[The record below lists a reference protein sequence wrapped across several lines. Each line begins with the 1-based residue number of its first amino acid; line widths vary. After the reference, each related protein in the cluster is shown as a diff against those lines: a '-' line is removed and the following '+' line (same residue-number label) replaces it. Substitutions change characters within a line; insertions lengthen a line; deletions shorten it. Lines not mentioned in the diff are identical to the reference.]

1 MLAFKFRVIIMG
13 FEIQISGFIMS
24 YIVYLTNLRKDIFF
38 MSPAKPIL
46 LDNSRGYGLHGLPEF
61 FCALRVLAGKESR
74 QNTWLPRRRSQ
85 EARCLEDR
93 GDLQDPLAPERRRDL
108 DQ

>member
-1 MLAFKFRVIIMG
+1 MG

-46 LDNSRGYGLHGLPEF
+46 LDNSRGYGLHGLVSMVF
-61 FCALRVLAGKESR
+61 IYFL
-74 QNTWLPRRRSQ
+74 
-85 EARCLEDR
+85 
-93 GDLQDPLAPERRRDL
+93 
-108 DQ
+108 